1 MEQTTLKRGAGILLP
16 VYALPSQYGIGT
28 LGQEALDF
36 IDFLKKS
43 GQKYWQ
49 VLPAGPTSIGDSPY
63 QNYSAFAGNPYFID
77 LELLRREG
85 LLKKNNYEKR
95 DWGGH
100 PGYVDYGH
108 VFENRFK
115 VLRIAFGNSEH
126 KETEAFKK
134 FEEDNAFWLDD
145 YALFMAVKGY
155 FEGSCW
161 LDWKEDI
168 RLHEEKAVAQYREK
182 LGYDIDFWKFVQFK
196 FFEQW
201 DRVKSYANENGVE
214 IIGDM
219 PIYVAL
225 DSADTWVYYEQFQL
239 DEGHNPEKVAGVPP
253 DAFSDE
259 GQLWGNPLYNWDAME
274 KDGFTWWKNR
284 MKTAAKL
291 YDAVRIDHFIGIVR
305 YYAIPAG
312 SENGMKGEFHWGPGK
327 KLTDALIEAAGETK
341 IVAEDLGVIIDEVRE
356 LKAEAGF
363 PGMKVLE
370 FGFDSDEKN
379 DYLPHNYEA
388 NSIVYAGTHDNETL
402 AGWLNHI
409 SGYTKEHL
417 MDYLAIADE
426 EEYEKTALDKVIR
439 MAYGSVSSVAILQ
452 MQDILGLGNEARTNE
467 PSTIGYNW
475 KWRLQPGQ
483 LTEKNAEYLKKLTV
497 LYRR

>member
-36 IDFLKKS
+36 IDFLKES

-77 LELLRREG
+77 LELLRQEG
-85 LLKKNNYEKR
+85 LLKKSNYEKR

-100 PGYVDYGH
+100 PGYVDYGPMI
-108 VFENRFK
+108 ENRFK
-115 VLRIAFGNSEH
+115 VLRIAFGNSKH
-126 KETEAFKK
+126 METEAYKK

-145 YALFMAVKGY
+145 YALFMALKGY

-168 RLHEEKAVAQYREK
+168 RLHEEKAVAHYRKK
-182 LGYDIDFWKFVQFK
+182 LAYDIDFWKFVQFK

-201 DRVKSYANENGVE
+201 DKVKSYANENGVE

-253 DAFSDE
+253 DAFSDD

-284 MKTAAKL
+284 MRTAAKL

-312 SENGMKGEFHWGPGK
+312 SVNGMKGEFHWGPGK

-341 IVAEDLGVIIDEVRE
+341 IVAEDLGVIIDEVRK

-379 DYLPHNYEA
+379 DYLPHNYEP

-439 MAYGSVSSVAILQ
+439 MAYGSVSSVAIMQ

-467 PSTIGYNW
+467 PSTMGYNW

-483 LTEKNAEYLKKLTV
+483 LTEKHAAYLKKLTV